1 MAAVP
6 RIADTSIEALM
17 DRRRCTQE
25 SISNI
30 QRTATARDGSSERPA
45 RGSAAAG
52 TLQRKETPIAAYL
65 TI

>member
-30 QRTATARDGSSERPA
+30 PRTAAARDGSSERPA
-45 RGSAAAG
+45 GGFVAAEILRPRGISIA
-52 TLQRKETPIAAYL
+52 TSLPI
-65 TI
+65 